1 LLERSFILVGT
12 ASIRREEVAKDM
24 AISTKTAVAIGSGLL
39 VLGAGIGITGVASA
53 DTPGGPGPTTAPTV
67 APAPSDPQPPGEV
80 PQREVPG
87 WPMSP
92 EQEQMLVQTLS
103 GMLGFDEAEVQAA
116 LDQVHAD
123 WAVQGPAALNP
134 WLDRAVE
141 AGILTQDEAEA
152 LRTAVEQGGIDLG
165 PR

>member
-1 LLERSFILVGT
+1 
-12 ASIRREEVAKDM
+12 M
-24 AISTKTAVAIGSGLL
+24 AISTKTAVTIGSGLL

-53 DTPGGPGPTTAPTV
+53 DTPGGPGPTTAPTIAPAPSDPTTAPTV
-67 APAPSDPQPPGEV
+67 APAPSDPQPQGEA

-92 EQEQMLVQTLS
+92 EQEQMLVQTVS
-103 GMLGFDEAEVQAA
+103 GMLGVDEAEVQAA
-116 LDQVHAD
+116 LDQVRAD
-123 WAVQGPAALNP
+123 WAVQGPAALYP

-141 AGILTQDEAEA
+141 AGVLTQDEADA

>member
-1 LLERSFILVGT
+1 V
-12 ASIRREEVAKDM
+12 
-24 AISTKTAVAIGSGLL
+24 AISTKTAVTIGSGLL

-53 DTPGGPGPTTAPTV
+53 DTPGGPGPTTAPTIAPAPSDPTTGPTI
-67 APAPSDPQPPGEV
+67 APAPSDPQQPQDQLPQGEV
-80 PQREVPG
+80 PA

-103 GMLGFDEAEVQAA
+103 GMLGVDETEVQAA
-116 LDQVHAD
+116 LDQVRAD
-123 WAVQGPAALNP
+123 WAVQGPAALNQ
-134 WLDRAVE
+134 WLDRAVA
-141 AGILTQDEAEA
+141 AGILTQQEAEA

>member
-1 LLERSFILVGT
+1 V
-12 ASIRREEVAKDM
+12 

-67 APAPSDPQPPGEV
+67 APAPSDPQPLGQV
-80 PQREVPG
+80 PQREAPD
-87 WPMSP
+87 WPMSA

-103 GMLGFDEAEVQAA
+103 GMLGVEEAAVQAA

-123 WAVQGPAALNP
+123 WAVEGPAALNP

>member
-1 LLERSFILVGT
+1 LLESGCILFGT
-12 ASIRREEVAKDM
+12 TPNRREEVAKDV

-53 DTPGGPGPTTAPTV
+53 DTPGGPGPTTAPTI
-67 APAPSDPQPPGEV
+67 APAPSDPQPQGEA

-92 EQEQMLVQTLS
+92 EQEQMLVQTVS
-103 GMLGFDEAEVQAA
+103 GMLGVDEAEVQAA
-116 LDQVHAD
+116 LDQVRAD
-123 WAVQGPAALNP
+123 WALQGPAALNP

-141 AGILTQDEAEA
+141 AGVLTQDEADA

>member
-1 LLERSFILVGT
+1 
-12 ASIRREEVAKDM
+12 M

-53 DTPGGPGPTTAPTV
+53 DTPGGPGPTTAPTI
-67 APAPSDPQPPGEV
+67 APAPSDPTTGPTVAPAPSEPQPPDQLPQDQV
-80 PQREVPG
+80 PQGEVPG

-92 EQEQMLVQTLS
+92 EQEQVLVQTLS
-103 GMLGFDEAEVQAA
+103 GMLGVDEAEVQAA
-116 LDQVHAD
+116 LDQVRAD

-134 WLDRAVE
+134 WLDRAVA
-141 AGILTQDEAEA
+141 AGILTQQEADA
-152 LRTAVEQGGIDLG
+152 LRKAVEQGGIDLG

>member
-1 LLERSFILVGT
+1 
-12 ASIRREEVAKDM
+12 
-24 AISTKTAVAIGSGLL
+24 
-39 VLGAGIGITGVASA
+39 
-53 DTPGGPGPTTAPTV
+53 
-67 APAPSDPQPPGEV
+67 V

-92 EQEQMLVQTLS
+92 EQEQMLVQTVS
-103 GMLGFDEAEVQAA
+103 GMFGVDEAEVQAA
-116 LDQVHAD
+116 LDQVRAD

-141 AGILTQDEAEA
+141 AGVLTQDEADA